1 MYASWGY
8 DLPGG
13 ARAAHENDMG
23 GHSVVTSRVAFSANY
38 TAIVVALLGLLLSA
52 PLSSAQEYSSVE
64 RAAPHA
70 VPGDIREFPFLF
82 NGYSGHWSRDEWI
95 WISARGLFAQS
106 SGTPRAAVWA
116 LEEELGNQLLLEEL
130 WIERG
135 FIQKLAA
142 QTFAVVNANSL
153 EDLTTGNDA
162 GTKLIAILDQSPLAQ
177 ELLSHLSP
185 EHQFRRNRAF
195 MVRRG
200 EQEIFALCCPTQ
212 EELDRLQSDIEGTVD
227 LVRTYDFHRG
237 IAGVRTNHLTI
248 TSGYQHNPFFLISLF
263 RELGCTWVMT
273 SGYNDWMLGEPVRG
287 ALQEVG
293 DPFLWVSGQFVTG
306 GTLYGMDRY
315 PDVQDNT
322 VEQCLDWAEERD
334 GYFFANL
341 SAANDENADRYS
353 GYIVSGTGDQDRIA
367 ELAAPFISQTG
378 DINRSAPVFMVVLL
392 EKGATLTQD
401 SLMQGILER
410 RAVAVYPGGAVVGP
424 VELRRAMQILLLE
437 GATLENCF
445 PGPLALHAQIAA
457 GSIEIAAENLTERD
471 VNVTLSLRPSTGISI
486 RKGDWSAPFV
496 LKAKEHREL
505 SVPIEFLPESNDTN
519 SLIQVVAES
528 DAEQT
533 RALAHITVPPIVNA
547 HPLLFDTPGPVDY
560 PVSIWNPGTAAS
572 VPVRLAVFR
581 RDGSE
586 QVLELER
593 TLACEPWK
601 DSHYSFALKLDS
613 GDYRVEVSALGVTKT
628 GLVSVRPPEGTA
640 STRMEDLNG
649 DGVDEIIMEND
660 HVGVA
665 VLRTGGRVIEYTLK
679 DSGENIFFK
688 LWPEKPP
695 MHGKVG
701 GVRQFYPFGGLEEF
715 IGYPYI
721 GGHTEFR
728 YEIIQAEGD
737 KARVR
742 VWANIHGSE
751 ISKIYTLCGG
761 GPILEARYA
770 FSNMTPS
777 LNVIGINPLFEL
789 GKSTGPEDR
798 YYFPEDEL
806 VETRPELER
815 YYGRATFPREGW
827 AAGYDTEENL
837 ALVIGY
843 PVDNAIYLHL
853 WNNHPDNTPT
863 PYYYTELQPWIELD
877 HGTTTYF
884 SYYVLGDTGPWEALR
899 DSFAD
904 FGLVTKS
911 TKDAPWQR

>member
-1 MYASWGY
+1 
-8 DLPGG
+8 
-13 ARAAHENDMG
+13 MG
-23 GHSVVTSRVAFSANY
+23 VHSVITSLGAFSGNY
-38 TAIVVALLGLLLSA
+38 TALVVALLGLLLSA
-52 PLSSAQEYSSVE
+52 PIASAQEYSPVE
-64 RAAPHA
+64 RSAPHA
-70 VPGDIREFPFLF
+70 VAGDIREFPFLF
-82 NGYSGHWSRDEWI
+82 DGYAGHWSRDEWS
-95 WISARGLFAQS
+95 WTSARGLFVQS
-106 SGTPRAAVWA
+106 NPTARAAVWA
-116 LEEELGNQLLLEEL
+116 MEEDLGSQLLLEEL
-130 WIERG
+130 RIERG

-142 QTFAVVNANSL
+142 QAFTVANADSL

-162 GTKLIAILDQSPLAQ
+162 GTKLVALLDRSPLAQ
-177 ELLSHLSP
+177 ELLKQLSP

-195 MVRRG
+195 MTRYG
-200 EQEIFALCCPTQ
+200 EQNLFVLCCPTQ
-212 EELDRLQSDIEGTVD
+212 EELDQLKSDIETTVA
-227 LVRTYDFHRG
+227 LVRDYDLHRG

-248 TSGYQHNPFFLISLF
+248 TTGYQHNPFFLISLF

-273 SGYNDWMLGEPVRG
+273 SGYNDWMLGEPVRE
-287 ALQEVG
+287 ALQEV
-293 DPFLWVSGQFVTG
+293 DVPFVWVSGQYVTG

-322 VEQCLDWAEERD
+322 VEQCLDWAEDRG

-341 SAANDENADRYS
+341 AAANDDNKNRYS

-378 DINRSAPVFMVVLL
+378 DINRSAPVSMVVLL
-392 EKGATLTQD
+392 EKGAALTQD
-401 SLMQGILER
+401 SLIQGILER

-437 GATLENCF
+437 GATLESRF
-445 PGPLALHAQIAA
+445 PGPLSLHAQIGNGALH
-457 GSIEIAAENLTERD
+457 IAVENLTEQD
-471 VNVTLSLRPSTGISI
+471 VNVTLSHHPSAGVSI
-486 RKGDWSAPFV
+486 REGNGPAPFD
-496 LKAKEHREL
+496 LKAKERRVL
-505 SVPIEFLPESNDTN
+505 SVPIELLPESSDRN
-519 SLIQVVAES
+519 SLIQVIAES
-528 DAEQT
+528 DAGQT

-547 HPLLFDTPGPVDY
+547 HPLLFDTPGAIDY
-560 PVSIWNPGTAAS
+560 PISVWNPGATTPI
-572 VPVRLAVFR
+572 PVRLAVIR
-581 RDGSE
+581 RDNSE
-586 QVLELER
+586 RVLELER
-593 TLACEPWK
+593 TLACEPWNESR
-601 DSHYSFALKLDS
+601 DTFPLDLET
-613 GDYRVEVSALGVTKT
+613 GDYRVEVAALGVTAT
-628 GLVSVRPPEGTA
+628 GLVSIRTPEGTA
-640 STRMEDLNG
+640 STRLEDLNG
-649 DGVDEIIMEND
+649 DGVDEIIMENE
-660 HVGVA
+660 HVRVA

-679 DSGENIFFK
+679 DSGENVFFK

-728 YEIIQAEGD
+728 YEILQAEGD

-742 VWANIHGSE
+742 IWANIHGSE
-751 ISKIYTLCGG
+751 ISKIYTLYGG
-761 GPILEARYA
+761 GPVLEARYA

-827 AAGYDTEENL
+827 TAGYDTEEDV
-837 ALVIGY
+837 ALVIAY

-884 SYYVLGDTGPWEALR
+884 SYYVLGDTGSWEALR
-899 DSFAD
+899 DTFAD
-904 FGLVTKS
+904 YGLVTTS